1 MSKHCCFLTNNV
13 LHLRSSGFRS
23 SLRRSAQNASKA
35 LGNLRTWVCTTSRSF
50 LAGLCMRLAF
60 VSWEYRREASTKR
73 GAPLFGFL
81 CPQYIVKLSPFFVE
95 YVPCSSHGPIVFSRT
110 TRSRVVTGAAVGVA
124 PLAHTNASKIWHAR
138 ASIL

>member
-13 LHLRSSGFRS
+13 LHLRSSERRS
-23 SLRRSAQNASKA
+23 SLRRLPQNVSKA

-60 VSWEYRREASTKR
+60 VSWEFRREASTKR

-95 YVPCSSHGPIVFSRT
+95 YVP
-110 TRSRVVTGAAVGVA
+110 
-124 PLAHTNASKIWHAR
+124 
-138 ASIL
+138 